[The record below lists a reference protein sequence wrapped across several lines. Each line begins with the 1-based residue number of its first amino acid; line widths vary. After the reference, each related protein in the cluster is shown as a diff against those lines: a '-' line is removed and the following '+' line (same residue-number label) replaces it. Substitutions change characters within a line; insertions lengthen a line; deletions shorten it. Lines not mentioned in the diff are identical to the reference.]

1 MKYLFFIL
9 PLFFSLSCQLKK
21 KYSSLEIS
29 ENLSKHYWRITKV
42 TDNFYGEP
50 NYYSNELISV
60 KGKPAIKGK
69 SLGPFE
75 ITLSFNKDST
85 YSESKGYFENLPDK
99 FSRKWKI
106 NKNTLSIPTDLP
118 KNNYD
123 TKPVLYGQ
131 LQVIQCYDSL
141 VILKRKIDK
150 TKWTRIF
157 VLEK

>member
-9 PLFFSLSCQLKK
+9 TLFFSLSCQLKK
-21 KYSSLEIS
+21 KPTSIS
-29 ENLSKHYWRITKV
+29 ETLSRHNWRITKV
-42 TDNFYGEP
+42 TDNFYGET
-50 NYYSNELISV
+50 NYYSNRLIGV

-85 YSESKGYFENLPDK
+85 YNESKRLLENLPDK
-99 FSRKWKI
+99 YFIKWKV
-106 NKNTLSIPTDLP
+106 NKNILYIPTDLP

-123 TKPVLYGQ
+123 LKPVLYGQ
-131 LQVIQCYDSL
+131 LQVIECYDSL

>member
-1 MKYLFFIL
+1 MKYLFLIV
-9 PLFFSLSCQLKK
+9 PVLFSVSCKLKK
-21 KYSSLEIS
+21 NWASIS
-29 ENLSKHYWRITKV
+29 ETLSRHNWRITKV
-42 TDNFYGEP
+42 TDNFYGET
-50 NYYSNELISV
+50 NYYSNELIGV

-85 YSESKGYFENLPDK
+85 YSESKEYFENLPDK
-99 FSRKWKI
+99 FSRKWKV
-106 NKNTLSIPTDLP
+106 NKNNLSIPTNLP

-123 TKPVLYGQ
+123 IKPVLYGQ
-131 LQVIQCYDSL
+131 LQVIECYDSL